1 MDLFELFACYKD
13 SVNDQSNLV
22 QFIEKMHGIDQHMKL
37 SNVLG
42 LLF

>member
-1 MDLFELFACYKD
+1 MNLFELFACYKD
-13 SVNDQSNLV
+13 SVYDQSNLV
-22 QFIEKMHGIDQHMKL
+22 QFIEKRNGIDQHMKL

>member
-1 MDLFELFACYKD
+1 MDLVELFACYK
-13 SVNDQSNLV
+13 VNDQSNLV

>member
-1 MDLFELFACYKD
+1 MDLFELFACYKE
-13 SVNDQSNLV
+13 NDQSNLV
-22 QFIEKMHGIDQHMKL
+22 QFIEKMHVIDQHMKL